1 MFVPNK
7 QKSVHVCV
15 TWQNKVLLQGNSLWN
30 LGYFTVPD
38 THRIPTQKW
47 FAGYS
52 ALRKAQNTILFKQE
66 SETRMTTSVLKQ
78 DPNT

>member
-7 QKSVHVCV
+7 QKSVHVCD
-15 TWQNKVLLQGNSLWN
+15 TWQIQFFYKESLWN
-30 LGYFTVPD
+30 SGYFTVPHK
-38 THRIPTQKW
+38 HRIPPHKW

-52 ALRKAQNTILFKQE
+52 ALTKAQNTILFKQE
-66 SETRMTTSVLKQ
+66 SETRMAARVLKQ